1 MSKERLN
8 YIFCLLLI
16 SVAALDFQRGPDTA
30 AAFWGIAAITA
41 TVLTVSKSV
50 ERILEEQEGN
60 TANFPG
66 IYHFTTR
73 KKRENAA
80 MLFLEFKSIHPRNT
94 EPYNPTPENIERWRW
109 HVDQNLHRKRVLGSA
124 HRWQQPE
131 NAEFAD
137 LIERRRVR
145 TWDDFDVLTKAVYTG
160 IARCFIGPV
169 FACGSRV
176 RGDYIEPNDPPH
188 VAAWRKE
195 AGKAE
200 KTVSDFDIFVP
211 KDTVHALPIPEYVD
225 IIRHGIPEN
234 EKILIPVQAWDFEKL
249 PPEEHARVIDLA
261 RAGQWKE
268 LVEVHDRYELSPYTY
283 CCDIDGLKAWYRWA
297 IENGKIKAT

>member
-1 MSKERLN
+1 MNRELLN
-8 YIFCLLLI
+8 YIFCALLI
-16 SVAALDFQRGPDTA
+16 AVAVLDFQRGPDTA
-30 AAFWGIAAITA
+30 SAFWGIAAITA
-41 TVLTVSKSV
+41 TVLTVSGSV
-50 ERILEEQEGN
+50 GRILEEYEEKW
-60 TANFPG
+60 ANFPG
-66 IYHFTTR
+66 IYHLATW

-124 HRWQQPE
+124 HAWKFPE
-131 NAEFAD
+131 NAAFAD
-137 LIERRRVR
+137 LIRQRRVR
-145 TWDDFDVLTKAVYTG
+145 TWADFDVLTKAVYTG
-160 IARCFIGPV
+160 IARAFIGPV

-176 RGDYIEPNDPPH
+176 RGDYIEPGDPPQ
-188 VAAWRKE
+188 VAAWRRD

-211 KDTVHALPIPEYVD
+211 KGTVQILPIQDYVD
-225 IIRHGIPEN
+225 VIRHGIPEN

-249 PPEEHARVIDLA
+249 PKSEHARVIDMVQ
-261 RAGQWKE
+261 AGQWKE
-268 LVEVHDRYELSPYTY
+268 LIEVHDRYELSPYTY
-283 CCDIDGLKAWYRWA
+283 CCEIEGLKKWYRWA